1 MFNNTINSVQF
12 SLFFKWRIDK
22 TQWGERSTGAG
33 QNIQREKGKK
43 MLHDGWLLTLEMY
56 IDPKF
61 LAQPNIPQTRPDP
74 RILGQTRPD
83 PN

>member
-1 MFNNTINSVQF
+1 
-12 SLFFKWRIDK
+12 
-22 TQWGERSTGAG
+22 
-33 QNIQREKGKK
+33 